1 MNALAKTLGS
11 MLIGG
16 VVGMA
21 TLPLIIV
28 PGMPEVTAA
37 LIGVAVANGG
47 LIIGG
52 ATGLVLARRT
62 QP

>member
-37 LIGVAVANGG
+37 LIGVAVVNGG

-52 ATGLVLARRT
+52 AAGLVRMRRI